1 MFAPDGQVR
10 RPDGHVQL
18 LGGSSTRRV
27 CSVSRNERL
36 LQRWEPRAGRALHGR
51 VCAAAA
57 QRHASVVWNAGRAL
71 EHEVLC
77 GTRIR
82 VQICALRRF
91 ELALLLP
98 ITDAAAAK
106 RRRPT
111 VNERAECVRAVARR
125 CLGPCPRRCLQ
136 TRSSRAWHRCAVSLR
151 ALPQTY
157 SAADARGARRAL
169 PRATTSP
176 SLMPQTRAVDTCPA

>member
-18 LGGSSTRRV
+18 LGGSTRRV

-36 LQRWEPRAGRALHGR
+36 LQRREPRAGRALHGR

-57 QRHASVVWNAGRAL
+57 QRHAGVVRNAGRAL

-82 VQICALRRF
+82 VQICALRKF
-91 ELALLLP
+91 ELALLLS

-111 VNERAECVRAVARR
+111 VNERAECVRAMPALRAGAWAHVPDAACKRAPRGRGTGAPCLSVPCPKHIRPLMRVARAER
-125 CLGPCPRRCLQ
+125 GRGLRRLL
-136 TRSSRAWHRCAVSLR
+136 H
-151 ALPQTY
+151 
-157 SAADARGARRAL
+157 
-169 PRATTSP
+169 
-176 SLMPQTRAVDTCPA
+176 